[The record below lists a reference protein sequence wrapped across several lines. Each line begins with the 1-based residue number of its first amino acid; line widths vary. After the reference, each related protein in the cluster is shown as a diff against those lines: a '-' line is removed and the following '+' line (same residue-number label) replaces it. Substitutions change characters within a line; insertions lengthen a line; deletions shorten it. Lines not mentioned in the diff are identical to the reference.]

1 MIQNQHAVLL
11 TTVLAGLLLWP
22 MAGLPPAPGLA
33 PAPDS
38 LLASAVQEQAQPPRR
53 PPPEPDYDV
62 AEMFKMHVNPV
73 SKDFT
78 TGAQP
83 TPEILKEFRDK
94 GIKAVINLRPPREHN
109 AVEEEE
115 AAKRLGLRYYNIPV
129 EYRAP
134 KFEQVDEF
142 LKLTD
147 DPANRP
153 ALIHCTM
160 NIRAGAF
167 FAIRRVLR
175 DGWTF
180 EDAEKEAAKGAPIA
194 PHLKRFALEYIAKH
208 KGK

>member
-1 MIQNQHAVLL
+1 MRGLRQALVTIAATVLL
-11 TTVLAGLLLWP
+11 ALAVWP
-22 MAGLPPAPGLA
+22 VSQILRARAAPGEQESR
-33 PAPDS
+33 PAKRPD
-38 LLASAVQEQAQPPRR
+38 PRHDN
-53 PPPEPDYDV
+53 DYDV
-62 AEMFKMHVNPV
+62 AAMFQMHVNPV

-94 GIKAVINLRPPREHN
+94 GFKVVINLRPPHEHN
-109 AVEEEE
+109 AAEEEA

-134 KFEQVDEF
+134 RFEQVDEF

-147 DPANRP
+147 DLANRP
-153 ALIHCTM
+153 ALVHCVM

-175 DGWTF
+175 DRWSF
-180 EDAEKEAAKGAPIA
+180 EDAEKEAAKGAEIA
-194 PHLKRFALEYIAKH
+194 PHLRRFALEYIARH
-208 KGK
+208 KKQ

>member
-1 MIQNQHAVLL
+1 MRVARN
-11 TTVLAGLLLWP
+11 LLLYSAAVVLVALAIWP
-22 MAGLPPAPGLA
+22 VSQMLVGNVEAQQAQ
-33 PAPDS
+33 
-38 LLASAVQEQAQPPRR
+38 QEQKQAASR
-53 PPPEPDYDV
+53 PPSHDNSYDV

-73 SKDFT
+73 SKEFT

-94 GIKAVINLRPPREHN
+94 GTKTVINLRPPREHN
-109 AVEEEE
+109 AAEEEE
-115 AAKRLGLRYYNIPV
+115 AAKRLGLRYFNIPV
-129 EYRAP
+129 DYRNP

-147 DPANRP
+147 DPENRP

-180 EDAEKEAAKGAPIA
+180 EDAEKEAAKGAEIA

-208 KGK
+208 KK

>member
-1 MIQNQHAVLL
+1 MRKPFAVLF
-11 TTVLAGLLLWP
+11 LAVACAL
-22 MAGLPPAPGLA
+22 AIAAQSAQQSTPAKR
-33 PAPDS
+33 PD
-38 LLASAVQEQAQPPRR
+38 PRQ
-53 PPPEPDYDV
+53 DNANYDL
-62 AEMFKMHVNPV
+62 AEMFKMHLNPV
-73 SKDFT
+73 SKEFT

-83 TPEILKEFRDK
+83 TPQILKEFRDK
-94 GIKAVINLRPPREHN
+94 GAKAVINLRPRHEHN
-109 AVEEEE
+109 AAEEE
-115 AAKRLGLRYYNIPV
+115 AAAKELGLRYFNIPV
-129 EYRAP
+129 IYRDP

-175 DGWTF
+175 DGWTW

-194 PHLKRFALEYIAKH
+194 PHLKRFALDYIAARQK
-208 KGK
+208 K

>member
-1 MIQNQHAVLL
+1 MKMKKYFATLVLGGACVMAV
-11 TTVLAGLLLWP
+11 A
-22 MAGLPPAPGLA
+22 APRPQQSA
-33 PAPDS
+33 PAKQDPRHDN
-38 LLASAVQEQAQPPRR
+38 AS
-53 PPPEPDYDV
+53 YDV

-94 GIKAVINLRPPREHN
+94 GAKAVINLRPRHEHN
-109 AVEEEE
+109 AAEEEE

-129 EYRAP
+129 EYRNP

-147 DPANRP
+147 DPENRP

-160 NIRAGAF
+160 NIRASAF

-194 PHLKRFALEYIAKH
+194 AHLKRFALEYIESRK
-208 KGK
+208 KK

>member
-1 MIQNQHAVLL
+1 MKKRFARLL
-11 TTVLAGLLLWP
+11 FTGALVFAGALVARSTP
-22 MAGLPPAPGLA
+22 QSA
-33 PAPDS
+33 PAKRPDPRH
-38 LLASAVQEQAQPPRR
+38 ASQ
-53 PPPEPDYDV
+53 YDV
-62 AEMFKMHVNPV
+62 AEMFKMHVNV
-73 SKDFT
+73 ISKDFT

-83 TPEILKEFRDK
+83 TPAILQEFRDQGAK
-94 GIKAVINLRPPREHN
+94 VVINLRPRHEHN
-109 AVEEEE
+109 ATEEEE

-134 KFEQVDEF
+134 QFEQVDQF

-160 NIRAGAF
+160 NIRAGTF

-175 DGWTF
+175 DGWSW

-194 PHLKRFALEYIAKH
+194 PHLRRFALDYIAAHQRK
-208 KGK
+208 

>member
-1 MIQNQHAVLL
+1 MQTRNALTALVLVAVCAIS
-11 TTVLAGLLLWP
+11 VAAQSGQQSAP
-22 MAGLPPAPGLA
+22 AKRPAPRH
-33 PAPDS
+33 DS
-38 LLASAVQEQAQPPRR
+38 EN
-53 PPPEPDYDV
+53 YDV
-62 AEMFKMHVNPV
+62 AEMFKMHANSV
-73 SKDFT
+73 SKEFT

-94 GIKAVINLRPPREHN
+94 GTKAVINLRPRQEHN
-109 AVEEEE
+109 AAEEEE

-129 EYRAP
+129 VYRDP

-175 DGWTF
+175 DGWTW

-194 PHLKRFALEYIAKH
+194 AHLKRLALDYIAARQK
-208 KGK
+208 K

>member
-1 MIQNQHAVLL
+1 MKRRFASLALAVACVCAVAAQDGQQ
-11 TTVLAGLLLWP
+11 T
-22 MAGLPPAPGLA
+22 A
-33 PAPDS
+33 PAKRPDPS
-38 LLASAVQEQAQPPRR
+38 HDNAN
-53 PPPEPDYDV
+53 YDV
-62 AEMFKMHVNPV
+62 GEMFKMHVNPV
-73 SKDFT
+73 SKEFT

-94 GIKAVINLRPPREHN
+94 GTRTVINLRPRHEHN
-109 AVEEEE
+109 AAEEEE
-115 AAKRLGLRYYNIPV
+115 TAKRLGLRYYNIPV

-134 KFEQVDEF
+134 RFEQVDEF

-194 PHLKRFALEYIAKH
+194 AHLKRFALDYIAAHQK
-208 KGK
+208 K